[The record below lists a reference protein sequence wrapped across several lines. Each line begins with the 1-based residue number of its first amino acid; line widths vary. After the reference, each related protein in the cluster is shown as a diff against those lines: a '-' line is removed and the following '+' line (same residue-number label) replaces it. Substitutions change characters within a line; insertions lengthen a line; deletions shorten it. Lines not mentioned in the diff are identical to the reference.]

1 MRRKYSKCIHRSDRG
16 RKTTYCILK
25 RLCNSH
31 LCKKPFSLT
40 TLTVARYLWSMT
52 TQDRDVVQ
60 TKQSYSVFEDTK
72 RRAKSHCLILTK
84 VGLFLLWSFK
94 RFTAHKTFIEMP
106 IAET

>member
-16 RKTTYCILK
+16 RKTTL
-25 RLCNSH
+25 
-31 LCKKPFSLT
+31 
-40 TLTVARYLWSMT
+40 
-52 TQDRDVVQ
+52 
-60 TKQSYSVFEDTK
+60 FEDTK